1 MRGVVGVASNVRL
14 EYNRHELLQGGRIN
28 EDGLMS
34 CGHCSFLVEIEQ
46 GLGLVDPHSDHF
58 LPAWVR
64 LVIVKTRE
72 VCHHTIPIHGL
83 LLREHSLP
91 VSLILLVTSLDE
103 AQAAESFAI
112 VSYTRRSNCH
122 HAVEGGFRDE
132 AHQGVKICRVQT
144 F

>member
-1 MRGVVGVASNVRL
+1 
-14 EYNRHELLQGGRIN
+14 
-28 EDGLMS
+28 MS
-34 CGHCSFLVEIEQ
+34 CSHCSFLVEIEQ
-46 GLGLVDPHSDHF
+46 SLDLVDPHSDHF

-91 VSLILLVTSLDE
+91 VSLVLLVISLDK
-103 AQAAESFAI
+103 AQAAENFTILSDA
-112 VSYTRRSNCH
+112 RRSNCH

-132 AHQGVKICRVQT
+132 AHQGIKIYRV
-144 F
+144 